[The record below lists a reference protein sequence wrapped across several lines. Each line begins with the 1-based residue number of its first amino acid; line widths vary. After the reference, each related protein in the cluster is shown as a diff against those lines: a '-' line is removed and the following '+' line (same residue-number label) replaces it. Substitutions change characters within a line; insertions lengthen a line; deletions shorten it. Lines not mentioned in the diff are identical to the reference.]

1 MATITERL
9 QALGIGVKSD
19 AQKERDASP
28 VLSAMFE
35 RRQPTLEEIQEQ
47 ERLNRAA
54 GVTFPRYQ
62 GYLNLSA
69 GEKLKN
75 IGGLTYVVPAA
86 APIVERNIER
96 RPQSYSSLDTLTGDV
111 REQYIPGVQAQ
122 SNMGLFDTP
131 APAVPPPPAV
141 PARPDLTPTR
151 PTAVDPTRETQFGN
165 MQQEV
170 IPVSPDDAIQTLMAR
185 LTSYYK
191 DDTPSMPVRR
201 QDVAP
206 IPQAFAPR
214 PEPMQGPGLMTP
226 QLPQPQIPNLDVQ
239 AYAPDMFTGQLPMP
253 SPTEYTPDMFTG
265 QLPMPE
271 PTEYIPQYAMQDIG
285 NQYIQPL
292 TSEAELDAYVD
303 KLIDEQGISI
313 PKARK

>member
-28 VLSAMFE
+28 VLSAMSQ
-35 RRQPTLEEIQEQ
+35 RRQPTFEEIQEQ
-47 ERLNRAA
+47 ERLNRAS

-62 GYLNLSA
+62 GNVALSA

-131 APAVPPPPAV
+131 APAVPPPAV
-141 PARPDLTPTR
+141 PTRPDLTPTR

-271 PTEYIPQYAMQDIG
+271 PTEYMPQYAMQDIG

>member
-28 VLSAMFE
+28 VLSAMSQ
-35 RRQPTLEEIQEQ
+35 RRQPTFEEIQEQ

-62 GYLNLSA
+62 GNVALSA
-69 GEKLKN
+69 GEKLRN
-75 IGGLTYVVPAA
+75 IGGLTYVVPADPPA
-86 APIVERNIER
+86 APINTTGIDLSADIRTPDSSI
-96 RPQSYSSLDTLTGDV
+96 PPMSADGMGGYSQGGMFS
-111 REQYIPGVQAQ
+111 
-122 SNMGLFDTP
+122 
-131 APAVPPPPAV
+131 PAVPPPAV
-141 PARPDLTPTR
+141 PTRPDLTPTR

-226 QLPQPQIPNLDVQ
+226 QLPQPNVPNLDVQ

-253 SPTEYTPDMFTG
+253 
-265 QLPMPE
+265 E
-271 PTEYIPQYAMQDIG
+271 PTSFNPNAALESEFPMLGDSIG
-285 NQYIQPL
+285 NIPIGTQIN
-292 TSEAELDAYVD
+292 
-303 KLIDEQGISI
+303 EQGDLVDARTGAVVI
-313 PKARK
+313 PGYQPTVTRY

>member
-28 VLSAMFE
+28 VLSAMSQ
-35 RRQPTLEEIQEQ
+35 RRQPTFEEIQEQ
-47 ERLNRAA
+47 ERLNRAS

-62 GYLNLSA
+62 GNVALSA
-69 GEKLKN
+69 GEKLRN
-75 IGGLTYVVPAA
+75 IGGLTYVVPADPPA
-86 APIVERNIER
+86 APINTTGIDLSADIRTPDSPI
-96 RPQSYSSLDTLTGDV
+96 PPMSADGMGGYSQGGMFS
-111 REQYIPGVQAQ
+111 
-122 SNMGLFDTP
+122 
-131 APAVPPPPAV
+131 PAVPPPAV
-141 PARPDLTPTR
+141 PTRPDLTPTR

-226 QLPQPQIPNLDVQ
+226 QLPQPQMPNLDVQ

-271 PTEYIPQYAMQDIG
+271 PTEYMPQYAMQDIG